1 MSVSS
6 KLHSRSHP
14 AIFLVAIGIAI
25 VMISPF
31 ITPLILAAI
40 TTYILRPIIKRIES
54 YTLLSHIAIGILM
67 FIIALPIVFAFSY
80 LSINAGEI
88 FGDIAGLGDKITAI
102 ISSFSDYISAAGL
115 GTYTNLPVEASEVT
129 AFLTSIGLG
138 LASDLITSIPMLLLE
153 IVIYLYATYYFMSYG
168 HKVVDSVRSYAATL
182 QKEDEQFI
190 SSIMKGL
197 KKSFDVLVMSYVT
210 MSFIVFVLSL
220 IGYYIFGVPHAF
232 VLAVLTGLFGFLPVF
247 GTWMVYV
254 PAAAYM
260 YYSGNIFSA
269 VGVLAFGLVVLTIF
283 IPMVLQPY
291 FGSKQSD
298 VNPLTIFIGFFSGP
312 IIFGA
317 KGMILG
323 PIILVVVHTI
333 IHEYMVFR
341 IETEKN
347 AMEYID

>member
-1 MSVSS
+1 MSLSS

-40 TTYILRPIIKRIES
+40 TTYILRPIVKRIES
-54 YTLLSHIAIGILM
+54 YKLLSNLAIGILT
-67 FIIALPIVFAFSY
+67 FIIALPIALAFSY
-80 LSINAGEI
+80 ISTNAGEI
-88 FGDIAGLGDKITAI
+88 FGDIAGLGNMITAL

-115 GTYTNLPVEASEVT
+115 GTYTNLPLGASEIT
-129 AFLTSIGLG
+129 TSLTSFGLG
-138 LASDLITSIPMLLLE
+138 LASDLIKSIPMLLID
-153 IVIYLYATYYFMSYG
+153 IVIYLYATYYFMSCG
-168 HKVVDSVRSYAATL
+168 HNAVNSIRSYASTL

-220 IGYYIFGVPHAF
+220 IGYYIFGVPHALI
-232 VLAVLTGLFGFLPVF
+232 LAVLTGLFSFLPVF

-269 VGVLAFGLVVLTIF
+269 GGVIAFGVVVLTIF

-298 VNPLTIFIGFFSGP
+298 VNPLTIFLGFFSGP

-317 KGMILG
+317 KGMLLG
-323 PIILVVVHTI
+323 PIIFVVVHTI

-341 IETEKN
+341 IDNEKN
-347 AMEYID
+347 AMEYAD

>member
-1 MSVSS
+1 MSLSS

-40 TTYILRPIIKRIES
+40 TTYILRPIVKRVES
-54 YTLLSHIAIGILM
+54 YKLLSHLALGILTL
-67 FIIALPIVFAFSY
+67 IIALPIAFAFSY
-80 LSINAGEI
+80 ISTNSGRI
-88 FGDIAGLGDKITAI
+88 FGEIAGLGDKITAI
-102 ISSFSDYISAAGL
+102 ISFFSDYISAAGL
-115 GTYTNLPVEASEVT
+115 GAYINLPVGASEVT
-129 AFLTSIGLG
+129 SSITSIGMG
-138 LASDLITSIPMLLLE
+138 LASDFIQNIPMLLLD

-168 HKVVDSVRSYAATL
+168 HNAVESVRSYASTL

-220 IGYYIFGVPHAF
+220 IGYIIFGVPHALI
-232 VLAVLTGLFGFLPVF
+232 LAVLTGLFGFLPVF

-260 YYSGNIFSA
+260 YYSGNTFSA
-269 VGVLAFGLVVLTIF
+269 VGVLVFGVFVLTIF
-283 IPMVLQPY
+283 LPMVLQPY
-291 FGSKQSD
+291 LGSKQSD
-298 VNPLTIFIGFFSGP
+298 VNPLTIFLGFFSGP

-317 KGMILG
+317 KGMLLG

-333 IHEYMVFR
+333 IHEYMAFR
-341 IETEKN
+341 IENEKT
-347 AMEYID
+347 AMEYAD